1 MRFEAPRRSALLAL
15 ALILAGCRGASPDG
29 RAKVRI
35 AYTPYFSQ
43 APILIAKEEG
53 FFAREGIDVELVPI
67 GRTTSAATAALLSG
81 GLDVATGAP
90 RIAEFAAIARG
101 APIRFVADKG
111 HAGPGECSPGAFV
124 ARPDLFGPDGRIPL
138 SRLRGARVR
147 TQTYTY
153 FEFLL
158 SKALSAEGLGLG
170 DIRPVTLPTAL
181 ALDALEKRQIAL
193 AYLAEAELAQALRH
207 GQRVWKSLAELAPQ
221 SQFSV
226 LTFGPRLLQKDRAL
240 GVRVLAAYLRGVRRY
255 NEGKT
260 PRNVQILARQTRMN
274 PADITGACWTPIRP
288 DGAIV
293 APDWI
298 EFQSWAESRDQIPR
312 PVPLSLLTDADILRA
327 ANERLAGEE
336 AR

>member
-1 MRFEAPRRSALLAL
+1 LRFEHPRRLAFLAL
-15 ALILAGCRGASPDG
+15 ALIVAGCRGDRTG
-29 RAKVRI
+29 RERVRI

-43 APILIAKEEG
+43 APILIAKDEG

-67 GRTTSAATAALLSG
+67 GRTTSAATAALISG

-90 RIAEFAAIARG
+90 RVAEFVAIARG

-124 ARPDLFGPDGRIPL
+124 ARPDLFGPDGRIL
-138 SRLRGARVR
+138 GSRLRGARVR
-147 TQTYTY
+147 TQAYTY
-153 FEFLL
+153 FDFLL
-158 SKALSAEGLGLG
+158 SKALSAEGLGLA
-170 DIRPVTLPTAL
+170 DIRPVALPTAL
-181 ALDALEKRQIAL
+181 ALEELEKRQIAL
-193 AYLAEAELAQALRH
+193 AYLAEAELARALRH
-207 GQRVWKSLAELAPQ
+207 GQRVWKTLAELAPR

-260 PRNVQILARQTRMN
+260 ARNIQILARLTRMD
-274 PADITGACWTPIRP
+274 PRDIAGACWTPIRS

-298 EFQSWAESRDQIPR
+298 EFQNFAESREKIPQAV
-312 PVPLSLLTDADILRA
+312 PVSRLIDADILRA

-336 AR
+336 PR